1 MKITNLVISGGAY
14 YGFCIYGA
22 LKALNQKDKY
32 KISDIENIYA
42 ASIGSVL
49 GCILAMDYDWN
60 TLDDYLIKRPWHQTF
75 PVNLNTVFNA
85 YSNCGIFDKKF
96 VQSIMYPLL
105 LGKHLDPNIT
115 LQEFYDATQVK
126 MNFVTTN
133 IETVE
138 QEIFSHTSH
147 PNVLLT
153 DALYLSCCIP
163 VLFRPE
169 RYNDVIYLDGGI
181 ISNYPIDQCIQDGA
195 DPDSII
201 GIQLQGEKKSHIRT
215 DSLLE
220 FLFCLLNVFVRKIL
234 HVQPRNSIKNDIVI
248 HKPAL
253 AISGLYESINKQ
265 NVREELVQDGSDI
278 VNKFYENSMEVD
290 DDNHDDNE
298 ESK

>member
-1 MKITNLVISGGAY
+1 MKITTLVISGGAY

-22 LKALNQKDKY
+22 LKTLNQMDKY

-42 ASIGSVL
+42 TSIGSVL
-49 GCILAMDYDWN
+49 GCILALDYDWN

-96 VQSIMYPLL
+96 VESIMYPLL

-115 LQEFYDATQVK
+115 LQQFYDATQVK
-126 MNFVTTN
+126 MNFVATN
-133 IETVE
+133 IETVH

-153 DALYLSCCIP
+153 DALYFSCCIP

-169 RYNDVIYLDGGI
+169 KYNDVIYLDGGI
-181 ISNYPIDQCIQDGA
+181 ISNYPIDQCIDDGA
-195 DPDSII
+195 HPDSII
-201 GIQLQGEKKSHIRT
+201 GIQLQGENKSSIRT

-234 HVQPRNSIKNDIVI
+234 HVQSTHTIKHDII
-248 HKPAL
+248 IRKPAL

-265 NVREELVQDGSDI
+265 NIREELVQDGSNI
-278 VNKFYENSMEVD
+278 VNKFYENLMEVD
-290 DDNHDDNE
+290 DD
-298 ESK
+298 SK